1 MLNLNLRKRK
11 KLSCRLPEQP
21 RERKEVEPDQYTKCK
36 GCGETIKTK
45 DLIKNTYVCPECEF
59 HFKMPMEAR
68 ITSCVGKFTPLFE
81 NIDSVNPLS
90 FPSYEQKIKNY
101 KERSGETEAVTVG
114 LAKYD
119 KTPAIVC
126 IMNPNFMMGS
136 MGSVVGERITLAFEH
151 ATKEKLPIVVFTA
164 SGGARMQEGL
174 FSLMQMAKT
183 AAAVKKHS
191 DQGLF
196 YLTVLTN
203 PTTGGVSASFAML
216 GDVQIAEPGALVG
229 FAGPRVIQQT
239 TRQTLPKGFQSAEFV
254 QEKGFIDMIV
264 HRKKLKK
271 TVEKLVSMHHI
282 ETIAKANKGGS
293 K

>member
-1 MLNLNLRKRK
+1 MSLNLNLRKRK
-11 KLSCRLPEQP
+11 RTSCALPNLE
-21 RERKEVEPDQYTKCK
+21 RERKEVKPDQYTKCK
-36 GCGETIKTK
+36 GCNETIKTK
-45 DLIKNTYVCPECEF
+45 DLAKNLHVCPECG
-59 HFKMPMEAR
+59 HHMKMPMEDR
-68 ITSCVGKFTPLFE
+68 IIGCVGKFTPLFE

-90 FPSYEQKIKNY
+90 FPGYEQKIKNY
-101 KERSGETEAVTVG
+101 KETSGETEGVTVG

-136 MGSVVGERITLAFEH
+136 MGSVVGERIVMAFEH
-151 ATKEKLPIVVFTA
+151 ATKENLPIVIFTA

-191 DQGLF
+191 DKGLF

-216 GDVQIAEPGALVG
+216 GDVQIAEPGALIG

-254 QEKGFIDMIV
+254 QQKGFIDMIV
-264 HRKKLKK
+264 PRKKLKR
-271 TVEKLVSMHHI
+271 TIEKLLSIHHI
-282 ETIAKANKGGS
+282 EGGNK
-293 K
+293 